1 MSSPPRRRW
10 TSRLGGWAF
19 VRLQK
24 WLGRK
29 DAAGAERVGER
40 LGRLAYRLSKKHRE
54 RALENLARAFPE
66 ATQQQ
71 RDDWAEGVLVHF
83 GRVMSDFMRAATRSK
98 QEVIDSI
105 EASGIERIDEV
116 LAAGKGVI
124 LVTAHFGNW
133 ERMANY
139 LALKGYTLSV
149 VARDANDP
157 DMNALVA
164 QLREAAGVEV
174 ISRGN
179 AARAVLTKLRKNECV
194 GILPDQN
201 SDEIFVPFF
210 GVPCGTV
217 QGPAV
222 LSQRSGAPILPMYC
236 ARIGVGKYRVWVE
249 PPIEAEEG
257 FEPVEGLTRA
267 INASLEAAIRQYPD
281 QYLWIHN
288 RWKSAKARGLVP

>member
-1 MSSPPRRRW
+1 MSKRRRL
-10 TSRLGGWAF
+10 SRLGGWAF
-19 VRLQK
+19 VRLQR
-24 WLGRK
+24 WLERK
-29 DAAGAERVGER
+29 DVAGAERVGER
-40 LGRLAYRLSKKHRE
+40 LGKVAYRVSRKHRK

-66 ATQQQ
+66 ATPAQ
-71 RDDWAEGVLVHF
+71 RATWAEGVLIHF
-83 GRVMSDFMRAATRSK
+83 GRTMCDFMRSAKRSPN
-98 QEVIDSI
+98 EVIESI
-105 EASGIERIDEV
+105 EASGLEHLDAA
-116 LAAGKGVI
+116 LAAGKGAI
-124 LVTAHFGNW
+124 LITAHFGNW
-133 ERMANY
+133 ERMSSY
-139 LALKGYTLSV
+139 LAIRGYKLSA

-157 DMNALVA
+157 EMNALVES
-164 QLREAAGVEV
+164 LRQAGGIEV

-179 AARAVLTKLRKNECV
+179 AARQVLTRLKKNEAV

-222 LSQRSGAPILPMYC
+222 LSTRSSAPILPTYC
-236 ARIGVGKYRVWVE
+236 ARVGVGKYRLWME
-249 PPIEAEEG
+249 PPLVPEEG

-267 INASLEAAIRQYPD
+267 VNQSLENAIRQYPE

>member
-1 MSSPPRRRW
+1 MSLPPKRRW
-10 TSRLGGWAF
+10 TSKLGGWAF
-19 VRLQK
+19 VRLQR

-29 DAAGAERVGER
+29 DAAGAERIGER
-40 LGRLAYRLSKKHRE
+40 LGKLAYRVSRKHRE
-54 RALENLARAFPE
+54 RALENLKRAFPE
-66 ATQQQ
+66 ATPEQ
-71 RDDWAEGVLVHF
+71 RARWAEGVLIHF
-83 GRVMSDFMRAATRSK
+83 GRVMSDFMRAASRSQK
-98 QEVIDSI
+98 EVLDSI
-105 EASGIERIDEV
+105 EAEGIEQFDIG
-116 LAAGKGVI
+116 LAKGKGVI
-124 LVTAHFGNW
+124 LITAHFGNW

-139 LALKGYTLSV
+139 IALLGYKLNV

-157 DMNALVA
+157 DMNSLVG

-179 AARAVLTKLRKNECV
+179 AARAILTKLRKNEMV

-222 LSQRSGAPILPMYC
+222 LSTRSGAPIIPIYC
-236 ARIGVGKYRVWVE
+236 ARVGVGKYRMWVE
-249 PPIEAEEG
+249 PPIEPEPG
-257 FEPVEGLTRA
+257 FEPIEGLTRA

-288 RWKSAKARGLVP
+288 RWKSAKARGLVE

>member
-1 MSSPPRRRW
+1 MSSTTRRRW

-19 VRLQK
+19 VRLQR
-24 WLGRK
+24 WLGKK

-40 LGRLAYRLSKKHRE
+40 LGKLAFKLSKKHRE

-66 ATQQQ
+66 ATAEQ
-71 RDDWAEGVLVHF
+71 RATWAQGVLIHF
-83 GRVMSDFMRAATRSK
+83 GRMMSDFMRAGTRK
-98 QEVIDSI
+98 PEEVLGSI
-105 EASGIERIDEV
+105 EAEGLDLID
-116 LAAGKGVI
+116 AALEQGKGVI

-139 LALKGYTLSV
+139 LVLKGYKLSV

-157 DMNALVA
+157 EMNALVNE
-164 QLREAAGVEV
+164 LRTGYGIDV

-179 AARAVLTKLRKNECV
+179 AARQILTKLKRNELV

-201 SDEIFVPFF
+201 SDEVFVPFF

-222 LSQRSGAPILPMYC
+222 MSLRSGAPILPMYC
-236 ARIGVGKYRVWVE
+236 ARTGVGRYRLWTE
-249 PPIEAEEG
+249 PALTPDEG

-267 INASLEAAIRQYPD
+267 LNRSLEMAIRQYPN

-288 RWKSAKARGLVP
+288 RWKSAKARGLVE

>member
-1 MSSPPRRRW
+1 MSSSPRRRRL
-10 TSRLGGWAF
+10 SRLGGWAF
-19 VRLQK
+19 VRLQR
-24 WLGRK
+24 WLGKK

-40 LGRLAYRLSKKHRE
+40 LGRLAYRVSKKHRE
-54 RALENLARAFPE
+54 RALENLNRAFPE
-66 ATQQQ
+66 ATAEQ
-71 RDDWAEGVLVHF
+71 RATWAQGVLIHF
-83 GRVMSDFMRAATRSK
+83 GRVMSDFMRAASRTP
-98 QEVIDSI
+98 E
-105 EASGIERIDEV
+105 EV
-116 LAAGKGVI
+116 LNSIQAEGLERLDAALAQGKGVI

-139 LALKGYTLSV
+139 LVLKGYKLSV

-157 DMNALVA
+157 EMNALVTD
-164 QLREAAGVEV
+164 LRNASGVEV

-179 AARAVLTKLRKNECV
+179 AARQILTKLKRNEAV

-201 SDEIFVPFF
+201 SDEVFVPFF

-222 LSQRSGAPILPMYC
+222 LSLRSGAPILPMYC
-236 ARIGVGKYRVWVE
+236 ARIGVGKYRFWVE
-249 PPIEAEEG
+249 PAIEPEVG

-267 INASLEAAIRQYPD
+267 VNVSLEGAIRQYPD

-288 RWKSAKARGLVP
+288 RWKSAKARGLVD

>member
-1 MSSPPRRRW
+1 MSQRRRF
-10 TSRLGGWAF
+10 SRIGGWAF
-19 VRLQK
+19 VRLQR
-24 WLGRK
+24 WLEGK
-29 DAAGAERVGER
+29 DAAAAERVGER
-40 LGRLAYRLSKKHRE
+40 LGKLAYRVSRKHRE

-66 ATQQQ
+66 ATPEQ
-71 RDDWAEGVLVHF
+71 RATWAEGVLIHF
-83 GRVMSDFMRAATRSK
+83 GRTMSDFMRSAKRTK
-98 QEVIDSI
+98 EEVINSI
-105 EASGIERIDEV
+105 EASGLDHLDAA
-116 LAAGKGVI
+116 LAAGKGAI
-124 LVTAHFGNW
+124 LITAHFGNW
-133 ERMANY
+133 ERMSSY
-139 LALKGYTLSV
+139 LAMRGYKLSA

-157 DMNALVA
+157 QMNALVEK
-164 QLREAAGVEV
+164 LRQSGGIEV

-179 AARAVLTKLRKNECV
+179 AARQILSRLRKNEAV

-222 LSQRSGAPILPMYC
+222 LSTRSGAPILPTYC
-236 ARIGVGKYRVWVE
+236 ARIGEGRYRLWME
-249 PPIEAEEG
+249 PPLEAEEG

-267 INASLEAAIRQYPD
+267 LNLSLEGAIRQYPE

>member
-1 MSSPPRRRW
+1 MSQRRRF
-10 TSRLGGWAF
+10 SRLGGWAF
-19 VRLQK
+19 VRLQR
-24 WLGRK
+24 WLERK
-29 DAAGAERVGER
+29 DVAGAERAGER
-40 LGRLAYRLSKKHRE
+40 LGKLAFRLSRKHRE

-66 ATQQQ
+66 ATPEQ
-71 RDDWAEGVLVHF
+71 RAKWAEGVLVHF
-83 GRVMSDFMRAATRSK
+83 GRTMCDFMRSAKRSPD
-98 QEVIDSI
+98 EVIESI
-105 EASGIERIDEV
+105 EASGLEHLDSA
-116 LAAGKGVI
+116 LAAGHGAI
-124 LVTAHFGNW
+124 LITAHFGNW
-133 ERMANY
+133 ERMSNY
-139 LALKGYTLSV
+139 LALKGYKLSA

-157 DMNALVA
+157 EMNALVES
-164 QLREAAGVEV
+164 LRQAGGIEV

-179 AARAVLTKLRKNECV
+179 AARQVLSRLKKNEVV

-222 LSQRSGAPILPMYC
+222 LSTRSGAPILPTYC
-236 ARIGVGKYRVWVE
+236 ARVGVGKYRLWME
-249 PPIEAEEG
+249 PPLVAEEG

-267 INASLEAAIRQYPD
+267 VNQSLENAIRQYPE